1 MLILL
6 EYTNINNLNL
16 IIILLD
22 QSKQK
27 ETKC

>member
-1 MLILL
+1 MILL
-6 EYTNINNLNL
+6 RYESINYSNL

-22 QSKQK
+22 QLKQK